1 MGTDRGRLRA
11 GLGHVHPTR
20 SQASPTSAPPP
31 GTALPSTW
39 SASST
44 SPTART
50 TACRSTTPAHPAR
63 AHGRPQPI
71 HGPRL
76 HQLQHPNSDRRP
88 KDRRRVLVSRD
99 STNGPMTTPMPIA
112 PSSSPKAARPD
123 PQLPASTTS
132 NALVAPARQGG
143 EQLDQREQPQQPR
156 DRQPNPLADPATP
169 RPCAGKAQ
177 TLDRQQPPPR
187 PARRLQVAGGRGRH
201 PAADAQAQD
210 EVAATVRLEIADAVR
225 DMEAALAGR
234 ELVRVKRGLW
244 ARVGFS
250 AAAAVAPYAGA
261 VPTVGAGWGP
271 LLSMTSGIAGHP
283 RHERDPKPGSRRV
296 RLPPSPGQGLS

>member
-11 GLGHVHPTR
+11 GLGHVHPPGR
-20 SQASPTSAPPP
+20 RRHRPRPRHLARHSRRRARLHRPRQRRVPPP
-31 GTALPSTW
+31 AGRPHQ
-39 SASST
+39 
-44 SPTART
+44 P
-50 TACRSTTPAHPAR
+50 HPPR
-63 AHGRPQPI
+63 AHGSPRPP

-88 KDRRRVLVSRD
+88 KGRRGVLVSRD
-99 STNGPMTTPMPIA
+99 STNGPMTAPMPIA

-132 NALVAPARQGG
+132 NALVAPADRAASNWTSVSSRSSRRPPAA
-143 EQLDQREQPQQPR
+143 ESPR
-156 DRQPNPLADPATP
+156 RPGHATALRWEGTSP
-169 RPCAGKAQ
+169 RPP
-177 TLDRQQPPPR
+177 TPLPR
-187 PARRLQVAGGRGRH
+187 PARLLQGAGGRGRH
-201 PAADAQAQD
+201 PAVDAQAQD
-210 EVAATVRLEIADAVR
+210 EVAAAVRLEIADAVR

-234 ELVRVKRGLW
+234 KLVWVKRGLW
-244 ARVGFS
+244 ARRLS
-250 AAAAVAPYAGA
+250 AAAVAPYAGA

-271 LLSMTSGIAGHP
+271 LLSVTSGIAGHP